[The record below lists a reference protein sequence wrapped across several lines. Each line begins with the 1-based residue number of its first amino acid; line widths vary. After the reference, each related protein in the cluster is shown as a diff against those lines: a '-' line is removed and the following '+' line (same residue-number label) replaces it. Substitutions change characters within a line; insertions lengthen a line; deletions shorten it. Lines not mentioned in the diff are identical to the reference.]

1 MKMSIQANTT
11 ILPPKEKKKA
21 NAHSK
26 KKEPSPHPS
35 KQANTATFSNK
46 IHLKRNEGK
55 HTLCFF
61 SVFAANKNFQ
71 PEIDLTPSHSDQ
83 HSNQRFCFL
92 VMMLFV

>member
-35 KQANTATFSNK
+35 KQ
-46 IHLKRNEGK
+46 IPQH
-55 HTLCFF
+55 
-61 SVFAANKNFQ
+61 FQ
-71 PEIDLTPSHSDQ
+71 TKYT
-83 HSNQRFCFL
+83 
-92 VMMLFV
+92 